1 MSVVQSRKLLNIISL
16 MGIAVTISLSIYFYR
31 LGVFDDMNSLQQLV
45 GQSPIAGP
53 LILF

>member
-31 LGVFDDMNSLQQLV
+31 LGVF
-45 GQSPIAGP
+45 
-53 LILF
+53 